1 VSQAPPV
8 GIEDPDQTV
17 LAPATGGSTGGSTVR
32 ALVAAVLL
40 VLLVLGVVACGYLV
54 YRLNHL
60 NDDPLNPLSDA
71 PAVPADT
78 QRKQA
83 AAVAE
88 QFALRMDQVDST
100 KFDAYVKSVN
110 GMLTTKAKTKNSEV
124 FEAMKQSYE
133 AAKVKGTGKVLA
145 TGLSDIDDDSATV
158 LVAHDA
164 SVTTTQGDIE
174 HHYRWSVNLV
184 KVGGSWLVDDFTP
197 VN

>member
-1 VSQAPPV
+1 LTKAPDV
-8 GIEDPDQTV
+8 GIAHPDETIH
-17 LAPATGGSTGGSTVR
+17 ARATGISRAR
-32 ALVAAVLL
+32 ALLAGGLL
-40 VLLVLGVVACGYLV
+40 ILLVLGLVVSGYLV
-54 YRLNHL
+54 YRLNHI

-71 PAVPADT
+71 PAAPAEA

-83 AAVAE
+83 TAVAE
-88 QFALRMDQVDST
+88 QFALRMDNVDSA

-110 GMLTTKAKTKNSEV
+110 GMLTTKARTKNSEV
-124 FEAMKQSYE
+124 FDTMKQSYE

-164 SVTTTQGDIE
+164 SVQTTQGNIE

-184 KVGGSWLVDDFTP
+184 KVSGTWLVDDFNP

>member
-1 VSQAPPV
+1 MTKAPDV
-8 GIEDPDQTV
+8 GIAHPDETIH
-17 LAPATGGSTGGSTVR
+17 ARATGISRAR
-32 ALVAAVLL
+32 ALLAGGLL
-40 VLLVLGVVACGYLV
+40 ILLVLGLVVSGYLV
-54 YRLNHL
+54 YRLNHI

-71 PAVPADT
+71 PAAPAEA

-83 AAVAE
+83 TAVAE
-88 QFALRMDQVDST
+88 QFALRMDNVDSA

-124 FEAMKQSYE
+124 FDTMKQSYE

-164 SVTTTQGDIE
+164 SVQTTQGNIE

-184 KVGGSWLVDDFTP
+184 KVSGTWLVDDFNP

>member
-1 VSQAPPV
+1 MTEAPDV
-8 GIEDPDQTV
+8 GIEHPDEPIH
-17 LAPATGGSTGGSTVR
+17 ARATGISRAR
-32 ALVAAVLL
+32 ALLAGGLL
-40 VLLVLGVVACGYLV
+40 ILLVLGLVVSGYLV
-54 YRLNHL
+54 YRLNHI

-71 PAVPADT
+71 PAAPAEA

-83 AAVAE
+83 TAVAE
-88 QFALRMDQVDST
+88 QFALRMDNVDSA

-124 FEAMKQSYE
+124 FDTMKQSYE

-164 SVTTTQGDIE
+164 SVQTTQGSIE

-184 KVGGSWLVDDFTP
+184 KVSGKWLVDDFNP

>member
-1 VSQAPPV
+1 MTKAPDV
-8 GIEDPDQTV
+8 GIAHPDETIH
-17 LAPATGGSTGGSTVR
+17 ARATGISRVR
-32 ALVAAVLL
+32 ALLAGGLL
-40 VLLVLGVVACGYLV
+40 ILLVLGLVVSGYLV
-54 YRLNHL
+54 YRLNHI

-71 PAVPADT
+71 PAAPAEA

-83 AAVAE
+83 TAVAE
-88 QFALRMDQVDST
+88 QFALRMDNVDSA

-124 FEAMKQSYE
+124 FDTMKQSYE

-164 SVTTTQGDIE
+164 SVQTTQGNIE

-184 KVGGSWLVDDFTP
+184 KVSGTWLVDDFNP

>member
-1 VSQAPPV
+1 MTKAPDV
-8 GIEDPDQTV
+8 GIAHPDETIH
-17 LAPATGGSTGGSTVR
+17 ARATGISRAR
-32 ALVAAVLL
+32 ALLAGGLL
-40 VLLVLGVVACGYLV
+40 ILLVLGLVVSGYLV
-54 YRLNHL
+54 YRLNHI

-71 PAVPADT
+71 PAAPAEA

-83 AAVAE
+83 TAVAE
-88 QFALRMDQVDST
+88 QFALRMDNVDSA

-124 FEAMKQSYE
+124 FDTMKQSYE

-164 SVTTTQGDIE
+164 SVQTTQGNIE

-184 KVGGSWLVDDFTP
+184 KVSGKWLVDDFNP

>member
-1 VSQAPPV
+1 MTETPALGLEEPDKTIQARRTGLSRARAP
-8 GIEDPDQTV
+8 
-17 LAPATGGSTGGSTVR
+17 LAG
-32 ALVAAVLL
+32 ALLI
-40 VLLVLGVVACGYLV
+40 LLVLGLVACGYLG

-71 PAVPADT
+71 PAVPAET

-88 QFALRMDQVDST
+88 QFALRMDNVDSS

-110 GMLTTKAKTKNSEV
+110 GMLSTKARTKNSEI
-124 FEAMKQSYE
+124 FDTMKQSYE
-133 AAKVKGTGKVLA
+133 AAKVKGTGKILA

-164 SVTTTQGDIE
+164 SVQTTQGNIE
-174 HHYRWSVNLV
+174 HHYRWSVNLL
-184 KVGGSWLVDDFTP
+184 KVSGKWLVDDFDP